1 MGTISEVLAL
11 EGTQDADV
19 FSGPAIPSQI
29 ERTFG
34 GQVAAQ
40 ALAAAQRTVEDKQV
54 HSLHGYF
61 VGPGDTKSRWSC
73 R

>member
-11 EGTQDADV
+11 ESTQDADV
-19 FSGPAIPSQI
+19 FAGPAIPSQI

-40 ALAAAQRTVEDKQV
+40 ALTAAQRTVEDKQV

-61 VGPGDTKSRWSC
+61 VGPGDTKNPLEL
-73 R
+73 